1 MRLFP
6 RREAEAP
13 AGLTKTDLE
22 HAYDRGRHDE
32 RKRHHSHP
40 ILGLIIAALAIL
52 GVGAVYLGLHEG
64 SFSKAGQVVDAKL
77 ATADAKLA
85 TAADR
90 TQVASLGAAQ
100 KVADAGSAAQQAGQT
115 LRQNDAQQPQT
126 QQY

>member
-77 ATADAKLA
+77 ATA
-85 TAADR
+85 ADR